1 MSTSISR
8 ASDTGFVGMTSFV
21 IQKNSKAMIIASL
34 KALKTNRDIN
44 IFYGGSL
51 LRNDVENRKQ
61 YTQNDGEILLCV
73 DSSGNRLFSGKEKLK
88 GEYILRSTSKE
99 KLVPRHVT
107 KGEDNPGKTFSR
119 FPSIFD
125 VINTHPYSKTTSNI
139 YVQPSFPLHRKYM

>member
-1 MSTSISR
+1 
-8 ASDTGFVGMTSFV
+8 
-21 IQKNSKAMIIASL
+21 MIIASL

-107 KGEDNPGKTFSR
+107 KGEDYPGKKFSC